1 MRAIADDES
10 SPFECIYLE
19 DHPDRPFLISKSD
32 QVIRFQVQSAGS
44 WEPGLADFISA
55 LLPRRA
61 HVAIGGGHV
70 GLFAFQLWRARPDV
84 SEIVAFE
91 PDSVNAALL
100 SLNVESWG
108 ESPVV
113 SKPMALSDR
122 TGLSILTRNPFNT
135 GDNRLWDA
143 IPPDLDAGGGNPEL
157 WEREPVVAV
166 ALDDVWGDR
175 PLDLVFLD
183 AQGWEP
189 EALKGAERLL
199 LSRRPAVV
207 LEWWPRALAARGVDM
222 EAFVDWLKEDVH
234 MRLEMLPA
242 EASGASNR
250 EIYDS
255 ADASDVDRI
264 TALLLE
270 DPDPAAYVELLATP
284 RRT

>member
-1 MRAIADDES
+1 
-10 SPFECIYLE
+10 
-19 DHPDRPFLISKSD
+19 
-32 QVIRFQVQSAGS
+32 
-44 WEPGLADFISA
+44 
-55 LLPRRA
+55 
-61 HVAIGGGHV
+61 
-70 GLFAFQLWRARPDV
+70 
-84 SEIVAFE
+84 
-91 PDSVNAALL
+91 
-100 SLNVESWG
+100 
-108 ESPVV
+108 
-113 SKPMALSDR
+113 
-122 TGLSILTRNPFNT
+122 
-135 GDNRLWDA
+135 
-143 IPPDLDAGGGNPEL
+143 
-157 WEREPVVAV
+157 
-166 ALDDVWGDR
+166 
-175 PLDLVFLD
+175 
-183 AQGWEP
+183 
-189 EALKGAERLL
+189 LKGAERLL